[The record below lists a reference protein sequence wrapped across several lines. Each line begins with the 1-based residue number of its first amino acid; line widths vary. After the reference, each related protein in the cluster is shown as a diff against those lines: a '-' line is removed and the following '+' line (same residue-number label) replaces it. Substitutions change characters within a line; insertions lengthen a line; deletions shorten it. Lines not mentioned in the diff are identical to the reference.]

1 VALPAAIRYGRTIP
15 GCSGAVQS
23 AFNNLSKITSKL
35 GPVYEGNA
43 ILPGGSWVVSLS
55 GRHYHF
61 EQYALR
67 GFRKCSLGAADACG
81 HSRLMTAALQ
91 DLLDLRVE
99 DKRCVAGAAFD
110 PPAPTQPY
118 DPQRASAGAVQ
129 NVGSIPVPNGHQL
142 GLLQATMDAHSAVG
156 EWRCGTRAA
165 PPAGIVQKTHMTLEA
180 SATSEKQQHF
190 FSMKAFSGEVDRG
203 WSVGEVCRWA
213 HLQDV
218 FHHAWMEAV
227 ADGDWGHSRQAETD
241 HQIAHIC
248 MGLRDERLLVRFSCG
263 PSPISTCPVQT
274 CEQAL
279 AGLPG

>member
-1 VALPAAIRYGRTIP
+1 MMVLALVALLVVRSLTMADVLLAPSPAVRPTYRDVSLRVIDAEPSYPFKWFRDHTASQVERDAMEETLVGVALPEAIRYGRTVP

-129 NVGSIPVPNGHQL
+129 NVGSIP
-142 GLLQATMDAHSAVG
+142 
-156 EWRCGTRAA
+156 
-165 PPAGIVQKTHMTLEA
+165 
-180 SATSEKQQHF
+180 
-190 FSMKAFSGEVDRG
+190 
-203 WSVGEVCRWA
+203 
-213 HLQDV
+213 
-218 FHHAWMEAV
+218 
-227 ADGDWGHSRQAETD
+227 
-241 HQIAHIC
+241 
-248 MGLRDERLLVRFSCG
+248 
-263 PSPISTCPVQT
+263 
-274 CEQAL
+274 
-279 AGLPG
+279 